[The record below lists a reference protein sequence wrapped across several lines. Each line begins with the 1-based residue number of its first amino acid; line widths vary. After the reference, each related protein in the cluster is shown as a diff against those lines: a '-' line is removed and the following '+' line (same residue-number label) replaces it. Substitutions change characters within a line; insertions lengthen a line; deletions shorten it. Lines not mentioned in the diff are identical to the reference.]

1 MKPEILAPAGSMDA
15 LKAAIYAGADAVYLA
30 GTKFGARAYADNFD
44 ESALIEAI
52 KYSHIYGV
60 KVYLTV
66 NTLFRN
72 DEIDELYD
80 YILPYYEAGLDAV
93 IVQDFGVLYYLH
105 RYFPD
110 LPIHASTQMTIT
122 CEYAYSVLKQ
132 YGVSR
137 IVPARELNIE
147 EIRQLKNG
155 TETPE
160 VEVFVQGALCYC
172 YSGQCLMSSM
182 LGGRSGNRGRCAQT
196 CRLPYRVYD
205 SQGNKLNTEG
215 DYVLSPKDLCGLE
228 MVPSLIEA
236 GVDSFKIE
244 GRMKKPEYVAACVR
258 AYRKAVD
265 AWFDGSFSSSLIQ
278 RYREEMAEVFNRG
291 GFTKGYFEQKNG
303 KDMMSV
309 SNPGNVGV
317 TIGRI
322 EEIKKNQITVKL
334 QKDISKGDI
343 LFLEDNIS
351 SIHSHKQESNQQMTG
366 ITLTSNVEGRAGNNV
381 ILNTPRSKNI
391 RRNQI
396 VRRMYKA
403 SLMNELGQFSIEERP
418 IPIHGRVVLKEG
430 LPAAITLSCEVG
442 GKQYTIKHNGGL
454 VEKASSKPI
463 CAETVRNKIEKTGN
477 TRYYFQTLDIDL
489 SDHIFISV
497 KALKDLR
504 RDAIAMLE
512 EAVISEKSR
521 TVVTKKR
528 EDFLEKENFQK
539 KQVDTCVIVSKEE
552 QYHQIRK
559 DGRIQFIYLDLQYL
573 KKDVIID
580 IISNDPHCYVVLPPI
595 LRGYALQEL
604 HALWDVIKQ
613 CAAGI
618 MVRNIDELAYLKR
631 KGYDGEIVTDYSLYV
646 MNDYAAVFVKEQ
658 FPEARLTLPV
668 ELNRREWNQLKY
680 KEHNTEV
687 IVYSYQQLMVST
699 QCLQNTLLQCDHGNR
714 EYLMKDR
721 YQKTFFSTNICKYC
735 YSLIYNGLPTVLYD
749 VVNNDSDESITKRLH
764 FTKETAEEIKEVLHA
779 YFEGDAVP
787 LTKTRGHY
795 GRGVE

>member
-1 MKPEILAPAGSMDA
+1 MKPEILAPAGSMEA

-30 GTKFGARAYADNFD
+30 GTQFGARAYADNFD
-44 ESALIEAI
+44 EAALIEAI
-52 KYSHIYGV
+52 EYSHIYGV

-72 DEIDELYD
+72 EEIKQLYE
-80 YILPYYEAGLDAV
+80 YLLPYYKAGLDAV

-110 LPIHASTQMTIT
+110 IPIHASTQMTIT
-122 CEYAYSVLKQ
+122 CEYAYSLLKE
-132 YGVSR
+132 YGVTR
-137 IVPARELNIE
+137 MVPARELNIN
-147 EIRQLKNG
+147 EIKQLKNG

-196 CRLPYRVYD
+196 CRLPYNVYD
-205 SQGNKLNTEG
+205 TKGRQLKTDGEYL
-215 DYVLSPKDLCGLE
+215 LSPKDLCGLE
-228 MVPSLIEA
+228 MIPSLIEA

-278 RYREEMAEVFNRG
+278 QYQDEMAEVFNRG

-317 TIGRI
+317 TIGRV
-322 EEIKKNQITVKL
+322 EEIKKNQITIKL

-343 LFLEDNIS
+343 LFLEDKVS
-351 SIHSHKQESNQQMTG
+351 SIISHKQKSSQQTNG
-366 ITLTSNVEGRAGNNV
+366 ITLTSNVDGKAGGTV
-381 ILNTPRSKNI
+381 ILNTPRPKNI

-396 VRRMYKA
+396 VRRMYYA
-403 SLMNELGQFSIEERP
+403 SLMKELEQYSIEERP
-418 IPIHGRVVLKEG
+418 IPICGKAELKEG
-430 LPAAITLSCEVG
+430 TPASLTLSMEAG
-442 GKQYTIKHNGGL
+442 GKEYTIKQTGDL

-463 CAETVRNKIEKTGN
+463 FAETVRDKIEKTGN
-477 TRYYFQTLDIDL
+477 TRYYFQSLDIDL

-512 EAVISEKSR
+512 ESIISEKRR
-521 TVVTKKR
+521 TVVAKKEEDLLEI
-528 EDFLEKENFQK
+528 EDFRKNRQ
-539 KQVDTCVIVSKEE
+539 DTCVIVSKEE

-559 DGRIQFIYLDLQYL
+559 DGRIRFIYLDLQNFE
-573 KKDVIID
+573 KDVIIN
-580 IISNDPHCYVVLPPI
+580 IISNDPYCYVVLPPI
-595 LRGYALQEL
+595 LRGNALQEL
-604 HALWDVIKQ
+604 HDLWDVINQ

-618 MVRNIDELAYLKR
+618 VVRNIDELAYLKG
-631 KGYDGEIVTDYSLYV
+631 KDYDGEIVTDYSLYV
-646 MNDYAAVFVKEQ
+646 MNDYAAAFLRDQ
-658 FPEARLTLPV
+658 FPNARLTLPV
-668 ELNRREWNQLKY
+668 ELNRRELNQLKF
-680 KEHNTEV
+680 KEQNTEV
-687 IVYSYQQLMVST
+687 IVYGYQQLMIST
-699 QCLQNTLLQCDHGNR
+699 QCLQSTLLQCDHGDK

-721 YQKTFFSTNICKYC
+721 YQKQFYSANICKYC

-749 VVNNDSDESITKRLH
+749 LANHDLEESITKRLH
-764 FTKETAEEIKEVLHA
+764 FTMESAEEIKEVLHA
-779 YFEGDAVP
+779 YFGGYASP